1 MAQTTQKD
9 VITRL
14 TEAISDLPGSAKLTE
29 AVQGVRDRVDE
40 LQRRVRS
47 LDPLE
52 RRVTE
57 LERRLDELTKKSA
70 AGTTSK
76 RTPAAKKSAS

>member
-1 MAQTTQKD
+1 MAQTTQQKD
-9 VITRL
+9 VLTRL
-14 TEAISDLPGSAKLTE
+14 TEAVSDLPGSAKLID
-29 AVQGVRDRVDE
+29 AVQSVRDRVDE

-57 LERRLDELTKKSA
+57 LERRLDELTKAQRATPK
-70 AGTTSK
+70 TKTS
-76 RTPAAKKSAS
+76 AAKKS